1 MASQRTTA
9 ASETDRADSNRVKK
23 VCAIRRF
30 EQLCAVA
37 SDPKFRGTI
46 GIEISVK
53 DGTFH
58 PAKITLVEYD
68 REP

>member
-1 MASQRTTA
+1 MASTRTNAT
-9 ASETDRADSNRVKK
+9 SDTDRADSNRVKK

-37 SDPKFRGTI
+37 ADPKFRGTI

-53 DGTFH
+53 DGSFH

-68 REP
+68 RDP